1 MKKIIL
7 LLAVLVAVPLIARD
21 FPKNSPKF
29 EKSYRSAISD
39 AKKTGKPVILVF
51 SASWCPPCQE
61 MKKSVY
67 PSKEVQEF
75 HDKFVWAYLD
85 VDDSSNEKAGKTYGV
100 EGIPHIQFVDS
111 EGKAIDKQVGG
122 TSPDEFA
129 KTLASV
135 LGKVKPAV
143 PATTAQ

>member
-7 LLAVLVAVPLIARD
+7 LLAALVAVPLIAKD

-29 EKSYRSAISD
+29 EKSFRSAMSD
-39 AKKTGKPVILVF
+39 AKKTGKPVVLVF

-61 MKKSVY
+61 MKNNVY

-85 VDDSSNEKAGKTYGV
+85 VDDNSNEKAGKTYGV
-100 EGIPHIQFVDS
+100 SGIPHIQFVDS
-111 EGKAIDKQVGG
+111 EGKAIDKQIGSN
-122 TSPDEFA
+122 SPDAFA

-135 LGKVKPAV
+135 LGKVKPAA
-143 PATTAQ
+143 PATTAK